1 VADLAAGPEDTP
13 AAEAL
18 ADLAAAAVAE
28 AARREA
34 GEGRERM
41 SSIDSKL
48 AELVKRL
55 RGAANTNLES
65 VVLFGSAA
73 RGDFWKSYSD
83 LNVFCTL
90 RALTLEELSLLSPVV
105 QWWIRKQGQPA
116 PLFFTAEEL
125 LRSADV
131 FAIELLDMQRNHQV
145 LYGPD
150 VLTEIVVPMNLH
162 RVQVEHELRTML
174 LKLRQQYL
182 QSSENQDALRAVLSK
197 SYSGA
202 LTLLRH
208 ALIAL
213 GQEPQV
219 APREVFARISA
230 ETGADAR
237 AFEAGLELRETGK
250 LSRDLASAY
259 GAYLSAL
266 EKVISAL
273 DQHLPKREWK
283 RTRRTDS

>member
-1 VADLAAGPEDTP
+1 
-13 AAEAL
+13 
-18 ADLAAAAVAE
+18 
-28 AARREA
+28 
-34 GEGRERM
+34 M

-48 AELVKRL
+48 AELAKRL
-55 RGAANTNLES
+55 QGAAKTNLES

-73 RGDFWKSYSD
+73 RGDFWKSHSD

-90 RALTLEELSLLSPVV
+90 RALTLEELALLAPVV
-105 QWWIRKQGQPA
+105 GWWIRKHNQPA

-125 LRSADV
+125 RRSADV
-131 FAIELLDMQRNHQV
+131 FAIELLDMQRSHQV
-145 LYGPD
+145 LYGID
-150 VLTEIVVPMNLH
+150 VVTEIVVPMNLH

-174 LKLRQQYL
+174 LKLRQHYL
-182 QSSENQDALRAVLSK
+182 QGSQNQGALRAVLSK

-208 ALIAL
+208 TLIAL
-213 GQEPQV
+213 GQEPPV
-219 APREVFARISA
+219 APREVFARIA
-230 ETGADAR
+230 ADTGAEAQ

-266 EKVISAL
+266 EKVIFTL
-273 DQHLPKREWK
+273 DQHLPKKEWK
-283 RTRRTDS
+283 RTASTNS

>member
-1 VADLAAGPEDTP
+1 
-13 AAEAL
+13 
-18 ADLAAAAVAE
+18 
-28 AARREA
+28 
-34 GEGRERM
+34 M

-48 AELVKRL
+48 AELVERL
-55 RGAANTNLES
+55 RGAAKKNLES

-73 RGDFWKSYSD
+73 RGDFWKSHSD

-90 RALTLEELSLLSPVV
+90 RALTLEELGPLSPVV
-105 QWWIRKQGQPA
+105 RWWIRKQKQPA
-116 PLFFTAEEL
+116 PLFFTAQEL
-125 LRSADV
+125 VRSADV

-145 LYGPD
+145 LYGTD

-174 LKLRQQYL
+174 LKLRQHYL
-182 QSSENQDALRAVLSK
+182 QGSEDQDALRAILSK

-213 GQEPQV
+213 GQEPPI

-230 ETGADAR
+230 ETGTDAG
-237 AFEAGLELRETGK
+237 AFDAGLELRETGK
-250 LSRDLASAY
+250 LSKNLVSAY
-259 GAYLSAL
+259 GAYLSAF
-266 EKVISAL
+266 EKVISVL
-273 DQHLPKREWK
+273 DQHLPKKEWK
-283 RTRRTDS
+283 RTPSTDS